1 MAEVKIFLSYDE
13 HRLNAMDLNLIAQ
26 DRDLTQELCQTLD
39 RLYEQVVPEAER
51 KSVEAFIEEER
62 CQEAGDGF
70 AVYHFHDAD
79 GDVHFMDGLHNNF
92 YSAAYWY
99 KNMQQEDENALS
111 TGSLAKL
118 CSRGYEMLDGKKFS
132 ELCEGISDDGHIA
145 ALVEF
150 DMENGTVGICDNR
163 EKEWEL
169 YRLEDVMAALDRSE
183 RKSDISLE
191 ARREIFEEALFGKE
205 IDLWEE
211 TDVER
216 ETDAPTLQM

>member
-1 MAEVKIFLSYDE
+1 MGDVQFMLTYDE
-13 HRLNAMDLNLIAQ
+13 YRFDALALNLVRQ

-51 KSVEAFIEEER
+51 KRVEAFIEEEQCR
-62 CQEAGDGF
+62 KAGNGF

-99 KNMQQEDENALS
+99 KNILQEDEDDLS
-111 TGSLAKL
+111 TDSLAKL
-118 CSRGYEMLDGKKFS
+118 CSRGYEMLGEKKFS
-132 ELCEGISDDGHIA
+132 ELCEGISDDGRIA
-145 ALVEF
+145 AVIEF
-150 DMENGTVGICDNR
+150 DMENGTVGVCDNR

-169 YRLEDVMAALDRSE
+169 YKLDDVTAAVDRAE
-183 RKSDISLE
+183 RKSGISLE
-191 ARREIFEEALFGKE
+191 ARREIFEEALAGKE

-211 TDVER
+211 SDVEG